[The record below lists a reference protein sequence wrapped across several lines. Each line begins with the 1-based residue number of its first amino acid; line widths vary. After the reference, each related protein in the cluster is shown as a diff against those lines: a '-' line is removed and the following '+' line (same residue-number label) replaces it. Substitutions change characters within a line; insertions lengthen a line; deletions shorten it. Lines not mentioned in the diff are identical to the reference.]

1 MFAQMACMP
10 ALVPAGTK
18 PTKIVFK
25 NVDSDGVMDVIFA
38 PDDLTGLP
46 NNALAVFLSDKANPK
61 VRDYIASQ
69 LMNVNE
75 GQNPQVPDGISD
87 ADLFALTRQRNEP
100 LADYVDKVNGYMQQ
114 QKAMFE
120 QSVKAERLAQM
131 RVARQSKSE

>member
-1 MFAQMACMP
+1 MVGMP
-10 ALVPAGTK
+10 VIVSIGTK
-18 PTKIVFK
+18 PTKITFK

-75 GQNPQVPDGISD
+75 GQNPQVPDGVSD

-114 QKAMFE
+114 QKAMYE

-131 RVARQSKSE
+131 RAARQSKSE